1 MVHVHGAKVQQLV
14 EQARGVPPEQLLAV
28 PIDVGK
34 QQAMALVCDFA
45 GELLVRPFAFAMN
58 RAGVAELTRRVEA
71 VRAKRAVHLLRVG
84 VEAAGHY
91 HRPLTATGVLPAD
104 WQLVELNPAHVT
116 AQRRVNG
123 QRTVKTDQVDL
134 AAICDLLRAGR
145 GVVAGHPD
153 PAVLEL
159 AALVAQRERRVH
171 VRSALK
177 NQLLGQV
184 DRCFPGLSGCL
195 SNLLDSHI
203 GRLVVAE
210 FSDPARLARLGV
222 ARLQAFAARR
232 GVTVS
237 TAIATRLVQAA
248 QVAIPTEQA
257 SIARVVLADDLALL
271 EHLDTQIHT
280 IQTRL
285 AALLPATPFAVL
297 SSVPGWAT
305 VRTARYGAA
314 VGDLARWPSAH
325 QLYRAAGL
333 APTVYASAGRRH
345 DGTISRE
352 GSVALRRA
360 LLDLGIGLWHCD
372 RAAGAY
378 AAGLRARGKPGGVIA
393 TALAHRAN
401 RIAYALVRDQAVY
414 DPDRWR

>member
-14 EQARGVPPEQLLAV
+14 EQAPWGPARAAAGV

-34 QQAMALVCDFA
+34 QRAMALVCHFA
-45 GELLVRPFAFAMN
+45 GELLVRPFGFAMN

-71 VRAKRAVHLLRVG
+71 VRAKRPVRLLRVG

-91 HRPLTATGVLPAD
+91 HRPLTAPGVLPAD
-104 WQLVELNPAHVT
+104 WQLVELNPAHLT

-134 AAICDLLRAGR
+134 AAICDLLGAGR
-145 GVVAGHPD
+145 GVVAGHPQ

-159 AALVAQRERRVH
+159 AALVAQRERRVR

-184 DRCFPGLSGCL
+184 DGCVPGLSGCL
-195 SNLLDSHI
+195 SNLLDSHV

-222 ARLQAFAARR
+222 ARLQAYAARR

-237 TAIATRLVQAA
+237 TPIATRLVQAA
-248 QVAIPTEQA
+248 QVAIPTQQA
-257 SIARVVLADDLALL
+257 SSARIVLADDLALL
-271 EHLDTQIHT
+271 EHLDAQIHP

-285 AALLPATPFAVL
+285 AALLPATPLAVL
-297 SSVPGWAT
+297 SSVPG
-305 VRTARYGAA
+305 
-314 VGDLARWPSAH
+314 
-325 QLYRAAGL
+325 
-333 APTVYASAGRRH
+333 
-345 DGTISRE
+345 
-352 GSVALRRA
+352 
-360 LLDLGIGLWHCD
+360 
-372 RAAGAY
+372 
-378 AAGLRARGKPGGVIA
+378 
-393 TALAHRAN
+393 
-401 RIAYALVRDQAVY
+401 
-414 DPDRWR
+414 